1 MRKISR
7 AVLTA
12 ALAVAAAW
20 GALAQTTVSGPDGK
34 LKVNISADA
43 KYSVEYDGIQVLEP
57 SALGFKANIGDFS
70 ALKFVKDTAYTV
82 DQTYKIPTIKAS
94 EVNYKA
100 NVAVATFQN
109 EAGLGFDVEFRVS
122 DNDIAFR
129 YVIPRPR
136 TRGYAPGGIRIFEEV
151 SAFKLPAGT
160 VSFLTPQSDAMIG
173 FARTKPSYEEF
184 YYLEKPLEEKSEYG
198 HGYTFPCL
206 FKTAQGAWVLISETG
221 VDSRYCAS
229 HLSDWDPV
237 KGYTVAFP
245 LPEENN
251 GEGDAGAAFSVPGA
265 TPWRTITVGR
275 DLAPIAETT
284 VAWDVVEQLYEPSID
299 YKFGRSSWSWILWQD
314 PSINWDD
321 LVAYIDL
328 SAAMGWEYTLVDAYW
343 DRNLG
348 YEKME
353 ELIQY
358 ANSKN
363 VDVFLWYSSS
373 GWWNDIPQSP
383 KDNLTTA
390 VSRKKEMAWMKKAG
404 VKGIK
409 VDFFGGDKQ
418 QTMRYYEDILS
429 DANDYG
435 LMCIFHGATLP
446 RGWEKMY
453 PNFVGSEAVRASEN
467 MVFNQNDCNLEPEF
481 ACLHPFIRNTV
492 ASMEFGGTFLQRRLN
507 RNPERGSR
515 RMTTDVFQLGL
526 AVVYQNPVQNFALS
540 PTNLTDGTSEV
551 CLDFM
556 RKVPTTWDETR
567 LIDGYPGKY
576 VTMAR
581 RKGNTWYIVSLNGTL
596 DKPMKVDL
604 NAIYKKLGIDAGIS
618 QTVLYTGG
626 NDASASTKVPAKA
639 IDVAPA
645 DAIVAVVNSWINP
658 AILGQGK

>member
-1 MRKISR
+1 M
-7 AVLTA
+7 A
-12 ALAVAAAW
+12 AFAAATVLS
-20 GALAQTTVSGPDGK
+20 AYAQTALSGPDGR
-34 LKVNISADA
+34 LKVSVSADA

-57 SALGFKANIGDFS
+57 SALGFKANTADFS
-70 ALKFVKDTAYTV
+70 VLKFSSEEFSAI
-82 DQTYKIPTIKAS
+82 DQTYKVPTIKAS
-94 EVNYKA
+94 SVNYKA
-100 NVAVATFQN
+100 NVGVYTFEN
-109 EAGLGFDVEFRVS
+109 PDGKTVDVEFRVS

-129 YVIPRPR
+129 YLVPRQGNR
-136 TRGYAPGGIRIFEEV
+136 QGAPGGIRIFEEM

-184 YYLEKPLEEKSEYG
+184 YYVEKPLDEKSEYG

-206 FKTAQGAWVLISETG
+206 FKTADNAWVLISETG
-221 VDSRYCAS
+221 VDSRYCGS

-237 KGYTVAFP
+237 KGYTIAFP

-251 GEGDAGAAFSVPGA
+251 GEGDTGAAFSVPGA
-265 TPWRTITVGR
+265 TPWRTITVGL

-284 VAWDVVEQLYEPSID
+284 VAWDVVEPLYEPSID
-299 YKFGRSSWSWILWQD
+299 YKFGRSTWSWILWQD

-328 SAAMGWEYTLVDAYW
+328 AAEMGWEYTLVDAYW

-348 YEKME
+348 YDKME

-358 ANSKN
+358 ARSKN

-373 GWWNDIPQSP
+373 GWWNDIPQTP
-383 KDNLTTA
+383 KDNLTTS

-418 QTMRYYEDILS
+418 QTIRYYEDILS

-446 RGWEKMY
+446 RGWERMY

-492 ASMEFGGTFLQRRLN
+492 ASMEFGGSFLQRRLN
-507 RNPERGSR
+507 RNPQRGSR

-526 AVVYQNPVQNFALS
+526 AVVYQNPVQNFALA
-540 PTNLTDGTSEV
+540 PTNLTDGTSEI

-567 LIDGYPGKY
+567 LIDGYPGKF
-576 VTMAR
+576 VTIAR
-581 RKGNTWYIVSLNGTL
+581 RKGDTWYIVSLNGTL
-596 DKPMKVDL
+596 EKPLKLDL
-604 NAIYKKLGIDAGIS
+604 NAVCKTLGVDPGVSSAS
-618 QTVLYTGG
+618 LYTGG
-626 NDASASTKVPAKA
+626 NEAVVANKLPAKA

-645 DAIVAVVNSWINP
+645 DAAVLVITPWR
-658 AILGQGK
+658 

>member
-1 MRKISR
+1 M
-7 AVLTA
+7 T
-12 ALAVAAAW
+12 AVAAATVL
-20 GALAQTTVSGPDGK
+20 GAYAQTAVSGPDGR
-34 LKVNISADA
+34 LKVSVSADA
-43 KYSVEYDGIQVLEP
+43 KYSVEYDGVQVLEP
-57 SALGFKANIGDFS
+57 SALGFKANTADFS
-70 ALKFVKDTAYTV
+70 VLKFASEEFSQI
-82 DQTYKIPTIKAS
+82 DQTYKVPTIKAS
-94 EVNYKA
+94 SVNYKA
-100 NVAVATFQN
+100 NVGVYTFEN
-109 EAGLGFDVEFRVS
+109 PDGKKVDVEFRVS

-129 YVIPRPR
+129 YLVPRQGNR
-136 TRGYAPGGIRIFEEV
+136 QGAPGGIRIFEEM
-151 SAFKLPAGT
+151 SAFKLPAGS

-184 YYLEKPLEEKSEYG
+184 YYVEKPLDEKSEYG

-206 FKTAQGAWVLISETG
+206 FKTADGAWVLISETG
-221 VDSRYCAS
+221 VDSRYCGS

-237 KGYTVAFP
+237 KGYTIAFP

-251 GEGDAGAAFSVPGA
+251 GEGDSGPAFSVPGA
-265 TPWRTITVGR
+265 TPWRTITVGL

-284 VAWDVVEQLYEPSID
+284 VAWDVVEPLYEPSID
-299 YKFGRSSWSWILWQD
+299 YKFGRSTWSWILWQD

-328 SAAMGWEYTLVDAYW
+328 AAAMGWEYTLVDAYW

-348 YEKME
+348 YDKME
-353 ELIQY
+353 ELIRY
-358 ANSKN
+358 ANGKN

-373 GWWNDIPQSP
+373 GWWNDIPQTP
-383 KDNLTTA
+383 KDNLTTS

-418 QTMRYYEDILS
+418 QTIRYYEDILS

-446 RGWEKMY
+446 RGWERMY

-467 MVFNQNDCNLEPEF
+467 MVFNQNDCDLEPEF

-507 RNPERGSR
+507 RNPQRGSR

-526 AVVYQNPVQNFALS
+526 AVVYQNPVQNFALA
-540 PTNLTDGTSEV
+540 PTNLTDGTSEI

-567 LIDGYPGKY
+567 LIDGYPGKF
-576 VTMAR
+576 VTIAR
-581 RKGNTWYIVSLNGTL
+581 RKGDTWYIVSLNGTL
-596 DKPMKVDL
+596 EKPLKLDL
-604 NAIYKKLGIDAGIS
+604 NAVCKTLGVDPGVSSAA
-618 QTVLYTGG
+618 LYTGG
-626 NDASASTKVPAKA
+626 NEAVVADKLPAKA

-645 DAIVAVVNSWINP
+645 DAAVLVITPWR
-658 AILGQGK
+658 